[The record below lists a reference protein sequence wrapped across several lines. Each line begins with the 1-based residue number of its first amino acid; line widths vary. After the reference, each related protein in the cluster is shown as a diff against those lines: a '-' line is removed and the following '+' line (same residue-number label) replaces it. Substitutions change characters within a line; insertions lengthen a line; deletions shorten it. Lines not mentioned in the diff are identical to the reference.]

1 VSRKVLLIG
10 SIPLG
15 TARAVFDAVGTTLDG
30 LVRRIPD
37 GENGE
42 RLDWVAW
49 QSSAFARIPFVDAVE
64 PAEAGVGAV
73 PSSRR
78 LPHFRVRPGFPPT
91 TVRFGTLGYLDTAR
105 RSFADFRAAAAA
117 GGIPAGCRLQIG
129 IATPLS
135 VVGQFVDIGFQ
146 AAIEPSYERA
156 LVEEIDA
163 IADAVPPRALAIQWN
178 LATELCIVEGHRRV
192 HFGKV
197 MDGVMERLVRL
208 CERVPVDAEV
218 GLHFCYDDF
227 LLNGFP
233 MPDTLDRL
241 VDLAN
246 GVLASVA
253 RPVAWIH
260 LPVRHDIP
268 AARYLAPLRRL
279 ALPPETELYLGL
291 LHPADG
297 LEGAERRIALA
308 RREVAD
314 FGIACACGFGRI
326 SATAAGS
333 LLELHRRAATIG

>member
-1 VSRKVLLIG
+1 MSRNVLLIG

-15 TARAVFDAVGTTLDG
+15 TARAVFDAVGSTLDG

-42 RLDWVAW
+42 RLDWVSW
-49 QSSAFARIPFVDAVE
+49 QSATFARIPFVDTIE
-64 PAEAGVGAV
+64 PAAVLAGGRPAT
-73 PSSRR
+73 RR

-91 TVRFGTLGYLDTAR
+91 TVRFGALGYVEAAR
-105 RSFADFRAAAAA
+105 RSCAEFTAAKAA
-117 GGIPAGCRLQIG
+117 GTIAVDCRLLVG
-129 IATPLS
+129 VATPLS
-135 VVGQFVDIGFQ
+135 VVGQFVDTGFQ

-156 LVEEIDA
+156 LLDEIGA
-163 IADAVPPRALAIQWN
+163 LVAAVPAAELSIQWN
-178 LATELCIVEGHRRV
+178 LATELCVLEGHRPV
-192 HFGKV
+192 HFAKA
-197 MDGVMERLVRL
+197 MDGVLERLVRL
-208 CERVPVDAEV
+208 CERVPVAAEV

-253 RPVAWIH
+253 RPVAWLH
-260 LPVRHDIP
+260 LPVRHDVP

-279 ALPPETELYLGL
+279 MLPPGTELYLGL

-297 LEGAERRIALA
+297 IEGAAHRIALA
-308 RREVAD
+308 RREIGD
-314 FGIACACGFGRI
+314 FGIACACGFGRMP
-326 SATAAGS
+326 AEKVRP
-333 LLELHRRAATIG
+333 LLELHRRAAEIG

>member
-1 VSRKVLLIG
+1 MSRNVLLIG

-15 TARAVFDAVGTTLDG
+15 TPRAVFDAVGATLDG

-49 QSSAFARIPFVDAVE
+49 QSATFARIPFVDTVE
-64 PAEAGVGAV
+64 PVAADTGGA
-73 PSSRR
+73 PSRRR
-78 LPHFRVRPGFPPT
+78 LPQFRVRPGFPPT
-91 TVRFGTLGYLDTAR
+91 TVRFGSLGYLDAAR
-105 RSFADFRAAAAA
+105 RSFADFSAAKKA
-117 GGIPAGCRLQIG
+117 GTIPPDCRLLVG
-129 IATPLS
+129 VATPLS
-135 VVGQFVDIGFQ
+135 VVGQFVDTGFQ

-163 IADAVPPRALAIQWN
+163 IAADVPQHELAIQWN
-178 LATELCIVEGHRRV
+178 LATELCIVEGHRPV

-197 MDGVMERLVRL
+197 MDGVLERLVRL
-208 CERVPVDAEV
+208 CERVPADTEV

-246 GVLASVA
+246 GVLASAA
-253 RPVAWIH
+253 RPIAWVH
-260 LPVRHDIP
+260 LPVRHDVP

-279 ALPPETELYLGL
+279 MLPPETELYLGL
-291 LHPADG
+291 LHPDDG
-297 LEGAERRIALA
+297 IDGAARRIALA

-314 FGIACACGFGRI
+314 FGIACACGFGRVSPEAA
-326 SATAAGS
+326 SA
-333 LLELHRRAATIG
+333 LLDLHRRAAAVG